1 MCVLFLDYQGFLI
14 ERKSFFIKEL
24 AILDFRKSEPEH
36 YLFKPPEDIST
47 LPHSY
52 QKQADWV
59 TKHCHGISW
68 CAGGVA
74 YEEIPNILTKLS
86 EIDCCVYV
94 KGLEKKRLI
103 SKLLPKNVVV
113 NIEDELDC
121 TSPMKKFAEYFEP
134 ELCDYHRQHC
144 YRCNFTHFRCAVQNV
159 QTLKKLY
166 DEYRANRV
174 LSFEDTEIEEVSCS
188 CFC

>member
-94 KGLEKKRLI
+94 KGLEKKRYI
-103 SKLLPKNVVV
+103 SKLLPKNVIV

-121 TSPMKKFAEYFEP
+121 IPTVKKLPEP
-134 ELCDYHRQHC
+134 KVCDYHRDLT
-144 YRCNFTHFRCAVQNV
+144 NFNCAVQNV
-159 QTLKKLY
+159 QTLKEIY
-166 DEYRANRV
+166 NEYYANQV
-174 LSFEDTEIEEVSCS
+174 LSVEDAEVEEVSCS